1 MLSRFTSNMYTSDNN
16 DEINNLNEA
25 VKCLHKNEIVLL
37 FI

>member
-25 VKCLHKNEIVLL
+25 LNICEM
-37 FI
+37 FA